1 MESEA
6 FFQEKVYLTP
16 NDISREVTSIDAILL
31 KKLKERLEQKCSPHG
46 YVLPGTLELLTR
58 SAGMVDSGRFSGDWA
73 FLVKAKGRVLHPS
86 EGISLDLEILKS
98 NKMGIY
104 GIYENAIRVMVPRDL
119 HLGDEEFDQLKVGER
134 IRVEI
139 QKSRFQLRDPFIVSV
154 GLFRGYSTGTDT
166 GAGAGAGATAATV
179 KQASIASP
187 SPVSDTDDAEA
198 KPADAVAKPADAV
211 AKPADE
217 SEELEGEDEDA
228 ESEEMEEEQE
238 E

>member
-16 NDISREVTSIDAILL
+16 KDLRNEIGSVDTILIN
-31 KKLKERLEQKCSPHG
+31 KLKERLEQRCSPHG

-73 FLVKAKGRVLHPS
+73 FLVKAKGSVLHPP
-86 EGISLDLEILKS
+86 EGTMVEVEILKN

-104 GIYENAIRVMVPRDL
+104 AEYENAIRIMVPRDL

-154 GLFRGYSTGTDT
+154 GVYRGR
-166 GAGAGAGATAATV
+166 AGAPTRVMPQIATTTQAQPQLQPQVSVAPNAAQT
-179 KQASIASP
+179 Q
-187 SPVSDTDDAEA
+187 
-198 KPADAVAKPADAV
+198 VAIPEE
-211 AKPADE
+211 ADE
-217 SEELEGEDEDA
+217 A
-228 ESEEMEEEQE
+228 EEEGAE
-238 E
+238 EEGGEEKEEE

>member
-31 KKLKERLEQKCSPHG
+31 KKIKERLEQKCSPHG

-73 FLVKAKGRVLHPS
+73 FLVKAKGRVLHPP
-86 EGISLDLEILKS
+86 EGTSIDLEVLKN
-98 NKMGIY
+98 NKMGVY
-104 GIYENAIRVMVPRDL
+104 GIYENAIRVMIPRDL

-154 GLFRGYSTGTDT
+154 GLFRGMATGPAE
-166 GAGAGAGATAATV
+166 GVPVAA
-179 KQASIASP
+179 AAAAAP
-187 SPVSDTDDAEA
+187 SLA
-198 KPADAVAKPADAV
+198 KPEV
-211 AKPADE
+211 
-217 SEELEGEDEDA
+217 EEEEEAEPEVEEGA
-228 ESEEMEEEQE
+228 ESEEEEEEKE

>member
-31 KKLKERLEQKCSPHG
+31 KKIKERLEQKCSPHG

-73 FLVKAKGRVLHPS
+73 FLVKAKGRVLHPP
-86 EGISLDLEILKS
+86 EGTSIELEVLKN
-98 NKMGIY
+98 NKMGVY
-104 GIYENAIRVMVPRDL
+104 GIYENAIRVMIPRDL
-119 HLGDEEFDQLKVGER
+119 HLGDDEFDQLKVGER

-154 GLFRGYSTGTDT
+154 GLFRGMATGSNAEGPLITNN
-166 GAGAGAGATAATV
+166 GKSV
-179 KQASIASP
+179 LSN
-187 SPVSDTDDAEA
+187 VSVREEQ
-198 KPADAVAKPADAV
+198 K
-211 AKPADE
+211 E
-217 SEELEGEDEDA
+217 SEGDKSEAEGEEAA
-228 ESEEMEEEQE
+228 ESEGEESESAESKEEEE
-238 E
+238 EKVE

>member
-16 NDISREVTSIDAILL
+16 KDLRNDIVSIDEILL
-31 KKLKERLEQKCSPHG
+31 NKLKERLEQRCSPHG

-73 FLVKAKGRVLHPS
+73 FLVKAKGSVLHPP
-86 EGISLDLEILKS
+86 EGTLVDVEVLKT

-104 GIYENAIRVMVPRDL
+104 SVYENAIRIMVPRDL
-119 HLGDEEFDQLKVGER
+119 HIGDEEFDQLKVGDR

-154 GLFRGYSTGTDT
+154 AVYRGYSDGEQRTTVVPK
-166 GAGAGAGATAATV
+166 ALEAPVPEQELAPVAEVEEAEESAAEEEEEE
-179 KQASIASP
+179 
-187 SPVSDTDDAEA
+187 EA
-198 KPADAVAKPADAV
+198 
-211 AKPADE
+211 
-217 SEELEGEDEDA
+217 SEE
-228 ESEEMEEEQE
+228 
-238 E
+238 

>member
-31 KKLKERLEQKCSPHG
+31 KKIKERLEQKCSPHG

-73 FLVKAKGRVLHPS
+73 FLIKAKGRVLHPP
-86 EGISLDLEILKS
+86 EGTSIDLEVLKN
-98 NKMGIY
+98 NKMGVY
-104 GIYENAIRVMVPRDL
+104 GIYENAIRVMIPRDL

-154 GLFRGYSTGTDT
+154 GLFRGMATD
-166 GAGAGAGATAATV
+166 AAV
-179 KQASIASP
+179 LNNGGSVLSN
-187 SPVSDTDDAEA
+187 VSVREPQEAEGEEAEGEEADSAEA
-198 KPADAVAKPADAV
+198 E
-211 AKPADE
+211 E
-217 SEELEGEDEDA
+217 SAESQEDE
-228 ESEEMEEEQE
+228 EEKEE
-238 E
+238 

>member
-31 KKLKERLEQKCSPHG
+31 KKIKERLEQKCSPHG

-73 FLVKAKGRVLHPS
+73 FLIKAKGRVLHPP
-86 EGISLDLEILKS
+86 EGTSIDLEVLKN
-98 NKMGIY
+98 NKMGVY
-104 GIYENAIRVMVPRDL
+104 GIYENAIRVMIPRDL

-154 GLFRGYSTGTDT
+154 GLFRGYSTES
-166 GAGAGAGATAATV
+166 GAPLNNNAG
-179 KQASIASP
+179 
-187 SPVSDTDDAEA
+187 VSVLSNISVREEQKEEAEQEEQEEQEEE
-198 KPADAVAKPADAV
+198 V
-211 AKPADE
+211 E
-217 SEELEGEDEDA
+217 SEGGGA
-228 ESEEMEEEQE
+228 ESEEEEEEKE